1 MPLRAWPPP
10 NATIKKRKTPPER
23 RRELVENSGGQ
34 LIPIL
39 DIVALLWFVGA
50 WVSYVVYTKRCN
62 LKNQRGLLAAMN
74 RVREQWVEAVLERD
88 NRIVDSQ
95 VINGLVRKETFF
107 ASTTLL
113 ILASTVALLGM
124 GDEVNQLFREIPFTE
139 PTPLALWELKVAVLA
154 LAFVY
159 AFFKFTWA
167 IRQHS
172 YCGMLLASIPLPEK
186 VSEQNGRQQAG
197 RLARLSN
204 LAARHFNDGMRAYYF
219 GLAELSWFFNA
230 WVFLLATAW
239 VVLVLY
245 RREFYSKALTILS

>member
-1 MPLRAWPPP
+1 MGD
-10 NATIKKRKTPPER
+10 N
-23 RRELVENSGGQ
+23 GGQ
-34 LIPIL
+34 LIPAL
-39 DIVALLWFVGA
+39 DIIAVFWFVGV
-50 WVSYVVYTKRCN
+50 WVTYVVYTKRCN

-74 RVREQWVEAVLERD
+74 RVREQWADTILERD

-113 ILASTVALLGM
+113 ILAGTVALLGM
-124 GDEVNQLFREIPFTE
+124 GDQANQLFREIPFAE
-139 PTPLALWELKVAVLA
+139 ETPLALWELKVAVLA

-172 YCGMLLASIPLPEK
+172 YSAMLVASIPMPDK
-186 VSEQNGRQQAG
+186 VTDQNGRQQAD

-230 WVFLLATAW
+230 WVFLLATVW

-245 RREFYSKALTILS
+245 RREFHSKALAILS